1 MYVCSI
7 FRQHVLGGSHFSAS
21 LCQSTGE
28 ENASIIWT
36 SDSGGT
42 MQFLSWLRSTGL
54 TLHPLKDTK
63 GWAGVCPTNLCTCA
77 LWIWQS
83 HSNEFF
89 KTSCCP
95 EGVLWEYKVF
105 GFFVAILLVPEQSL
119 PELNNKS
126 NTFSVSTGLSE
137 GCSLSPIWLI
147 IFIDRISRGSD
158 GVAVAWFS
166 GIRISSLLFVDGVIQ
181 LALN

>member
-105 GFFVAILLVPEQSL
+105 GFLLRFFWSLNSHCQSSIISQTRSQWAL
-119 PELNNKS
+119 D
-126 NTFSVSTGLSE
+126 SV
-137 GCSLSPIWLI
+137 
-147 IFIDRISRGSD
+147 R
-158 GVAVAWFS
+158 A
-166 GIRISSLLFVDGVIQ
+166 
-181 LALN
+181 ALCHRFG